1 MSDASDPP
9 PPPEESDVE
18 IHKPKPIRNWRE
30 FLTEIGVIVLSV
42 CIALGAE
49 QVVEWIHWRNQVT
62 TARSAIARELMR
74 VMEAGLERVR
84 ETQCVE
90 QRLDAMATILDQ
102 ASRTGSLPPVPQ
114 IGQPH
119 ARVWPDD
126 VWRTVVAS
134 QTAPHFPQEELTR
147 LSRVYS
153 QEVDLSVDNREELL
167 AWANLSAMVG
177 PGRRLDPASEA
188 ELRKALSQ
196 ARYYN
201 RIMTLGGG
209 QIARGIGRMDLPFP
223 PDLKSAIDHYMR
235 APISSAPM
243 CRPMEAGAP
252 PLYGQAPL
260 SNFLNAFR
268 DWKKYPP
275 YVQKV
280 E

>member
-1 MSDASDPP
+1 M
-9 PPPEESDVE
+9 E
-18 IHKPKPIRNWRE
+18 IHKPKPVRNWRE
-30 FLTEIGVIVLSV
+30 FLTEIGTIVLGV
-42 CIALGAE
+42 CVALAAE
-49 QVVEWIHWRNQVT
+49 QAVEWVHWRNQVT
-62 TARSAIARELMR
+62 AARSAIARELIIVMR
-74 VMEAGLERVR
+74 GGLERVR

-90 QRLDAMATILDQ
+90 QRLDAMAAILDQ

-114 IGQPH
+114 IYQPH
-119 ARVWPDD
+119 SRIWPDD

-134 QTAPHFPQEELTR
+134 QTAPHFPQEELAR
-147 LSRVYS
+147 LSRTYS
-153 QEVDLSVDNREELL
+153 QEVDLSVINREELL

-235 APISSAPM
+235 TPIGNAPM

-260 SNFLNAFR
+260 NNFLNAFR